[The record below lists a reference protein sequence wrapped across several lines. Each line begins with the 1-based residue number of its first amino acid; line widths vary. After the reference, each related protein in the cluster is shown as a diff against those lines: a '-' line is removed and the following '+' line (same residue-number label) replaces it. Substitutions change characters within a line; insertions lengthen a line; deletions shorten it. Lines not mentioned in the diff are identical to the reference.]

1 MLEKKI
7 LNILFTINLEL
18 LKKKENI
25 NNHSFYDFFK
35 LIINS
40 SHIFI
45 KISYKVLLTILIFFL
60 IITKL
65 LFLSKKNELFIFKL
79 LTGFLNKIY
88 FFRDILKF
96 IKIYSIM
103 FNYD

>member
-35 LIINS
+35 LIIN
-40 SHIFI
+40 
-45 KISYKVLLTILIFFL
+45 
-60 IITKL
+60 
-65 LFLSKKNELFIFKL
+65 
-79 LTGFLNKIY
+79 
-88 FFRDILKF
+88 
-96 IKIYSIM
+96 
-103 FNYD
+103 